1 MVKFCLKCKKSFWGG
16 KYCPKCEGQ
25 LELLDAALPENQK
38 YLSELD
44 VDVRPKYFAR
54 SAMMLTLFGL
64 VMAFP
69 VGAFIFLRGIAG
81 NGNLILWAAI
91 GIAVVVGI
99 AWGTWI
105 LSSWFFGKQM
115 EDVPDK
121 KDMQTD

>member
-16 KYCPKCEGQ
+16 QYCPKCEGQ
-25 LELLDAALPENQK
+25 VELLDAALPENQK

-54 SAMMLTLFGL
+54 SAMMLTLFGF

-69 VGAFIFLRGIAG
+69 LGAFIFLRGMANDG
-81 NGNLILWAAI
+81 NVFLWCTI
-91 GIAVVVGI
+91 GIAVVICI
-99 AWGTWI
+99 AWGTWV
-105 LSSWFFGKQM
+105 LASWVFGKQM
-115 EDVPDK
+115 EDVPDN